1 MAAVE
6 LIVGGIL
13 VTASVFLLMIAL
25 PKDGEVRSFLR
36 NEHVQAYYTIA
47 ILGAF
52 VYGMVN
58 LVVGIKDLF

>member
-13 VTASVFLLMIAL
+13 IAASVFLFMIAL

-47 ILGAF
+47 IIGTF
-52 VYGMVN
+52 VYGAVN
-58 LVVGIKDLF
+58 LFVGIRQLL